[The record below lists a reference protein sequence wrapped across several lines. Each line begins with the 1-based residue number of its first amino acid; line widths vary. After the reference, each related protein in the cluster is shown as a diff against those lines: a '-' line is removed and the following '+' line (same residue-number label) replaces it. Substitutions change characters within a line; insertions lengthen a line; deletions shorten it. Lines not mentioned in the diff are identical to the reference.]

1 MQNVFPT
8 TLRFIWK
15 ITSVASHLSFFCLS
29 VRLQVMNSRQ
39 IQIKLVNILYTYNAA
54 CGAIFI
60 SVSVNFMGSFIMGFS
75 SYMEHSR

>member
-1 MQNVFPT
+1 
-8 TLRFIWK
+8 
-15 ITSVASHLSFFCLS
+15 
-29 VRLQVMNSRQ
+29 MNSRQ

-75 SYMEHSR
+75 SYMEHSRWEANSCSANQEIPQLL